1 MIYILLA
8 VIIAYFSFDYYVF
21 RKSNYYQE
29 TNINYWHMRFDK
41 GNYGEYLTFNK
52 LRKVDGYSRVLLN
65 VYIPKE
71 NGDNTELDLIF
82 VHEKGI
88 YVVESKNYSGW
99 IYGDEKSLKWTQTFQ
114 NGKKFKFYNPV
125 NQNKTHIKHL
135 EKNLKDVYNH
145 NYFSLIVFSE
155 RCKLKKIKYVS
166 DQLKILKRNNIN
178 SFLRKYLKEKII
190 LLTEDEVDYIYNHLS
205 KFTKVSD
212 EVKREH
218 IKTINKAT
226 Y

>member
-8 VIIAYFSFDYYVF
+8 IIIAYFSFDYYVF
-21 RKSNYYQE
+21 KNSNYHEE
-29 TNINYWHMRFDK
+29 TNINYLRMRFDK
-41 GNYGEYLTFNK
+41 GNYGEYLIFNK
-52 LRKVDGYSRVLLN
+52 LKKVDGYSRVLLN
-65 VYIPKE
+65 VYIPKD

-114 NGKKFKFYNPV
+114 NGKKFKFYNPIK
-125 NQNKTHIKHL
+125 QNKTHIKHL
-135 EKNLKDVYNH
+135 EENLKEIYSH

-155 RCKLKKIKYVS
+155 RCRLKKIKYVS
-166 DQLKILKRNNIN
+166 DHLKVLNRNNIN
-178 SFLRKYLKEKII
+178 RFLKTYQKEKFI

-205 KFTKVSD
+205 KYTKVTD
-212 EVKREH
+212 AVKQEH
-218 IKTINKAT
+218 INKINKIK
-226 Y
+226 